1 MKKVQTLDYV
11 VNFFWTGIGFLP
23 LVIYWR
29 QTPLT
34 IIFYGF
40 LLISVIFANIS
51 QKIHHLF
58 RLSSKTKTYEFLGV
72 KLVRKFIQDG
82 DYIRKGNP
90 GIKSKD
96 EAKKYLLRILMYER
110 FHTLCL
116 LFFTFSMI
124 HSLINSKVWAG
135 LFILLSNVLFNVY
148 PLLLQQYN
156 RLRISR
162 LLEKMER

>member
-90 GIKSKD
+90 GIKSKA

-116 LFFTFSMI
+116 LVFYIQYDPFPNQQQGMGWLVHPPFECAI
-124 HSLINSKVWAG
+124 QC
-135 LFILLSNVLFNVY
+135 LSTVASA
-148 PLLLQQYN
+148 
-156 RLRISR
+156 I
-162 LLEKMER
+162 